1 MLSLS
6 SFIFLLFLLAE
17 SKVIDSTQSHEDFL
31 HCFQSQTI
39 NISFSN
45 ILHTH
50 ENSSYSSLLLS
61 SIQNLRFASLSSPKP
76 IFIITPSKEYEIRAV
91 ILCSKLHG
99 LQIRVRC
106 GGHDYEGLSYVSKL
120 PFVII
125 DMRNLKSISI
135 DTKNKVA
142 WISGGGI
149 GTLVRKYGIAADN
162 IIDARIMNVKGDILD
177 RKSMGEDLFWAIR
190 GGGVASFGVLLE
202 WKFNLV
208 DVPSIVSAFRV
219 NRTLEQNATKIVHKW
234 QEILPN
240 FGKDLFIRVSI
251 TRLEYE
257 NGKRTVQVTFESLYL
272 GGVGKLF
279 KKIEEIFPEL
289 GLKRED
295 CSEMSWIDSA
305 LYFSMLPSGATL
317 DDLPIP
323 EFALEG
329 LWKKFFVDEAKEAQ
343 LIFHPYGGR
352 MDEIK
357 DDEIPFPHRKGNL
370 FEIQHLVYWDEKDNK
385 KSMKFINWIRNLYDY
400 MTPYVSKSPRAAY
413 FNYRDLDLGVN
424 NEKRSSYAQASI
436 WGIRYFKGNFFKLAQ
451 VKTKVDP
458 ENFFRSEQS
467 IPTL

>member
-1 MLSLS
+1 
-6 SFIFLLFLLAE
+6 
-17 SKVIDSTQSHEDFL
+17 
-31 HCFQSQTI
+31 
-39 NISFSN
+39 
-45 ILHTH
+45 
-50 ENSSYSSLLLS
+50 
-61 SIQNLRFASLSSPKP
+61 
-76 IFIITPSKEYEIRAV
+76 
-91 ILCSKLHG
+91 
-99 LQIRVRC
+99 
-106 GGHDYEGLSYVSKL
+106 
-120 PFVII
+120 
-125 DMRNLKSISI
+125 MRNLKSISI

-142 WISGGGI
+142 WVQGGSLLGEVYYKIANISRNLAFPAGLCPTVGVGGHISGGGI

-234 QEILPN
+234 QEILPK

-317 DDLPIP
+317 DDLVSTPTYPKSYYKAKSDLVTKPIP